1 MKPIAMILLLSCF
14 WQGWSQQNSED
25 TERLYFHVNISNA
38 QTLIITEKKDNTIAV
53 LSMASDRETQI
64 YASHK
69 IFRFKK
75 AYPNTKRDLLKTVYT
90 ISTDNPELLGSLQ
103 YNFPDKYTRVGQF
116 FTTENAYYPND
127 YGTTSPVENL
137 GAPYPAYDL
146 DMIMAPEAWGIT
158 RGNSQVI
165 VGISDAKIDS
175 LDPDFKGRI
184 RNYLKY
190 SNATKG
196 LKCAHGSSVAA
207 IAVATMDNGYG
218 RAGICSNCD
227 VIANGYGNFNDI
239 EQLVAAGAKVIN
251 ASWAKCTMGG
261 KYKENIQ
268 ERIKE
273 MYDDGI
279 IIVAGAGNG
288 TDCNKDGK
296 KLGDSLYP
304 ASFERVISVSGVYTI
319 NRETTDQVFEH
330 EGRNLTKQVKDRR
343 AGYFYVS
350 DQGTLTP
357 TEIEKG
363 VQMNKAVDLVAP
375 REGYLLGHDICGEKT
390 LYGGASSSAAPV
402 VTGIIGLMW
411 SVNYCLSSYEVESI
425 LKLSSKGVE
434 NLTGNEP
441 YKGLMGAGRVNAY
454 RAVKMS
460 EQMKDPLA
468 TVGIS
473 NRDFYRFDF
482 TLSSAQNS
490 IEIKNQTFRE
500 DATVDFKAKNQII
513 LKPGTYL
520 KPNTNGFIKL
530 AIDPNISP
538 NQCGPSPIKKYA
550 SYKEDN

>member
-1 MKPIAMILLLSCF
+1 MRPIATILLLTSF
-14 WQGWSQQNSED
+14 YLGWSQQNTED
-25 TERLYFHVNISNA
+25 FERLYFHVNISNA

-64 YASHK
+64 YAGHK
-69 IFRFKK
+69 VFRFKK

-90 ISTDNPELLGSLQ
+90 ISTDSPELLGSLQ
-103 YNFPDKYTRVGQF
+103 YNFPDKYTRIGQF

-165 VGISDAKIDS
+165 VGISDARIDS

-184 RNYLKY
+184 HKYIKY

-207 IAVATMDNGYG
+207 IAVATMNNGYG
-218 RAGICSNCD
+218 RAGICANCD
-227 VIANGYGNFNDI
+227 VVANDYGNFNHI

-288 TDCNKDGK
+288 KDCNKDGK

-304 ASFERVISVSGVYTI
+304 ASFDRVISVSGVYTI
-319 NRETTDQVFEH
+319 NRETTDQVFEDK
-330 EGRNLTKQVKDRR
+330 GRNLTKQVK
-343 AGYFYVS
+343 
-350 DQGTLTP
+350 
-357 TEIEKG
+357 TEE
-363 VQMNKAVDLVAP
+363 LVIFMLQTTA
-375 REGYLLGHDICGEKT
+375 LLA
-390 LYGGASSSAAPV
+390 L
-402 VTGIIGLMW
+402 
-411 SVNYCLSSYEVESI
+411 
-425 LKLSSKGVE
+425 
-434 NLTGNEP
+434 
-441 YKGLMGAGRVNAY
+441 
-454 RAVKMS
+454 
-460 EQMKDPLA
+460 
-468 TVGIS
+468 
-473 NRDFYRFDF
+473 
-482 TLSSAQNS
+482 
-490 IEIKNQTFRE
+490 
-500 DATVDFKAKNQII
+500 
-513 LKPGTYL
+513 
-520 KPNTNGFIKL
+520 
-530 AIDPNISP
+530 
-538 NQCGPSPIKKYA
+538 
-550 SYKEDN
+550 